1 MRFSIIIPVYN
12 VEEFLPKCLDSAL
25 CQTYAN
31 YEIIAVNDGSTDGSR
46 KVLSQYE
53 HKNSRI
59 KVIDQENKGLG
70 GARNTGIQYANGEF
84 LFFLDSDDYIPST
97 TLEEIDYYLKNYNLD
112 MLAFDCNMVD
122 TAGQI
127 LQIATVNAFS
137 EEFTLLNRKQFM
149 LLEPTACLKVYR
161 RLLYMTYSISFPE
174 HLWYEDLATVFK
186 LVPHANLLG
195 YLKKP
200 LYNYVQHSTS
210 ITHSRNTK
218 RMMEIIPA
226 FESTLVYY
234 RQQNLFDEF
243 YDELEWNCILHV
255 LYYSA
260 FRFLGHTY
268 DRKDMTVVYQYS
280 KRIFP
285 RWEGNKYLKQ
295 MEKSKYLMS
304 LITHHKCFNFYLK
317 TGFFQRF
324 ISPVLVKTQKIRGVF
339 RGNKTTHS

>member
-12 VEEFLPKCLDSAL
+12 VEAFLSKCLDSAL
-25 CQTYAN
+25 CQTYKN
-31 YEIIAVNDGSTDGSR
+31 YEIIAVNDGSTDSSR
-46 KVLSQYE
+46 KILSQYE
-53 HKNSRI
+53 CKNSKI

-84 LFFLDSDDYIPST
+84 IFFLDSDDYITST

-122 TAGQI
+122 TAGRI
-127 LQIATVNAFS
+127 LQIATVDAFS

-149 LLEPTACLKVYR
+149 LFEPTACLKVYR
-161 RLLYMTYSISFPE
+161 RSLYMAYSIFFPE

-186 LVPHANLLG
+186 LVPHANRLG
-195 YLKKP
+195 YLKKT
-200 LYNYVQHSTS
+200 LYNYVQHPTS

-218 RMMEIIPA
+218 RMLEILPA

-234 RQQNLFDEF
+234 RQQDLFDEF
-243 YDELEWNCILHV
+243 HDELEWNCILHV

-260 FRFLGHTY
+260 FRFLGYTY
-268 DRKDMTVVYQYS
+268 DRKDMATVYQYS
-280 KRIFP
+280 EKNFP
-285 RWEGNKYLKQ
+285 EWKYNKYLKK

-304 LITHHKCFNFYLK
+304 LITSQKCFEFYLK
-317 TGFFQRF
+317 TGFLLRF
-324 ISPVLVKTQKIRGVF
+324 INPVLIRTKKIREVF
-339 RGNKTTHS
+339 RGN